1 MHPEVGTS
9 LVARGTKRKPREAA
23 ANVEV
28 GGRMVGEAGRACG
41 VQGRIKVLI

>member
-1 MHPEVGTS
+1 MGTG

-28 GGRMVGEAGRACG
+28 GGGMVGEAGRACG
-41 VQGRIKVLI
+41 LQGRIGVLI